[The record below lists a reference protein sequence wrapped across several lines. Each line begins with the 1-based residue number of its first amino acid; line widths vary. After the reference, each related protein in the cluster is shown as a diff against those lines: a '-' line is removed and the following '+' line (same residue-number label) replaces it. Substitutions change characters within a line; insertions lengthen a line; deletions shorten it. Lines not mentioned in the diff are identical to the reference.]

1 MLDPRIYRAGLI
13 PALLA
18 VIIAAF
24 SIETPPSPLA
34 AGLPPDSFSGE
45 RAFTGLGELAAR
57 YPSRGPGSAGDN
69 GLAERVRTELLDN
82 GFRTT
87 VRRFEARTARG
98 RQELRTVVGRRVGLS
113 RRQIV
118 VLAGRDSLSRPAT
131 AQLSGTAGLLEL
143 ARVFE
148 GRTLRKTLVLVSTSG
163 ASGGGAGAAEA
174 AHHLD
179 GPVDAVL
186 VLGDLG
192 GREVRRPL
200 VVPWA
205 GDRGIAPPAL
215 RATVGAAVRQETG
228 LRAGDPGLI
237 AQFARLAFPLS
248 VGEQA
253 RLGAAGLPAVM
264 LSVSGE
270 RGPSGA
276 PATGSER
283 FEAFGRAALRSI
295 TALDA
300 NAAVPPEPRA
310 ELYAQRKLLPG
321 WAVRLLVGA
330 LILPAALA
338 AVDGF
343 ARVRRRRHPVG
354 MWIAWVAA
362 GALPFA
368 LALLFAWLL
377 SLVGLMPTPP
387 PAAAPIGALPLNLAA
402 GAVMASV
409 ALVAV
414 VGWLALRPAALR
426 LAGVRGDPDS
436 PGAAAALALV
446 LATVVIAA
454 WAFNPF
460 AAALLL
466 PALHAWLLL
475 AAPELRV
482 RRAAALGV
490 VGVTLLPIGLVVLYY
505 ALALGAGP
513 LSLIWNALLWVV
525 GGEVGVLGALW
536 GALLLG
542 CLGSLL
548 AILRCKRF
556 VPPPEP
562 EPTIR
567 GPLSYAG
574 PGSLGGT
581 ESALRR

>member
-1 MLDPRIYRAGLI
+1 MLDPRIYRAGLV
-13 PALLA
+13 PVLLA
-18 VIIAAF
+18 AIIAAF
-24 SIETPPSPLA
+24 SIETPPRPLA

-45 RAFTGLGELAAR
+45 RAYAGLRQLAAR
-57 YPSRGPGSAGDN
+57 YPDRSPGGAGDA
-69 GLAERVRTELLDN
+69 GLARLVSSALRGD
-82 GFRTT
+82 GFGVT

-98 RQELRTVVGRRVGLS
+98 RRELVTVTGRRVGLS

-118 VLAGRDSLSRPAT
+118 VLASRDALQRPAT

-163 ASGGGAGAAEA
+163 GSGGGAGAAEA
-174 AHHLD
+174 AGHLT

-192 GREVRRPL
+192 GREVRRPI

-205 GDRGIAPPAL
+205 DDRGIAPPAL

-228 LRAGDPGLI
+228 RRAGDPGLL
-237 AQFARLAFPLS
+237 AQFARLAFPLT
-248 VGEQA
+248 VGEQGP
-253 RLGAAGLPAVM
+253 LGAAGLPAVM

-270 RGPSGA
+270 RGPVGGPVAS
-276 PATGSER
+276 SER
-283 FEAFGRAALRSI
+283 FEAFGRATLRSI

-300 NAAVPPEPRA
+300 REPVPRAPRA

-321 WAVRLLVGA
+321 WAVRLLVAA

-338 AVDGF
+338 AIDGF
-343 ARVRRRRHPVG
+343 ARMRRRRHPVG
-354 MWIAWVAA
+354 MWIAWVLA

-368 LALLFAWLL
+368 LAFFFAWVL
-377 SLVGLMPTPP
+377 SIVGLMPTPP
-387 PAAAPIGALPLNLAA
+387 PAAAPVGALPLNLGA

-409 ALVAV
+409 ILVAI

-426 LAGVRGDPDS
+426 LGGVSGDPDS

-446 LATVVIAA
+446 LVAAVVAA

-466 PALHAWLLL
+466 PAVHGWMLL
-475 AAPELRV
+475 AAPEVRV
-482 RRAAALGV
+482 QRTAALALV
-490 VGVTLLPIGLVVLYY
+490 ALTLLPVGVIVLYY
-505 ALALGAGP
+505 GLALGADP
-513 LSLIWNALLWVV
+513 LSLAWNGLLWVV
-525 GGEVGVLGALW
+525 GGQVGLPGAISW
-536 GALLLG
+536 CVLLG
-542 CLGSLL
+542 CLGSVL
-548 AILRCKRF
+548 AVVRSKRF
-556 VPPPEP
+556 EAPVDS